1 VTALEYRTPRVRAS
15 YEVAARELDDEVVAR
30 ELGEDE
36 NAPLRLVDRRAWRA
50 RRRMRVATGLLALVV
65 VVAPFAIVA
74 LHVMMAQQQFQLD
87 QLQARE
93 QQEQRRYSELRE
105 LVARESSGPR
115 LVAEAQQLG
124 LTMPTA
130 ISQVTV
136 PHDAAPLQSDGGA
149 ANTLKATYDD
159 TPKSSV
165 AGTP

>member
-1 VTALEYRTPRVRAS
+1 VTALDPRVRAS
-15 YEVAARELDDEVVAR
+15 YEVALPTRSPRDDEPVA
-30 ELGEDE
+30 ELES
-36 NAPLRLVDRRAWRA
+36 APLRLVDRRAWRA

-93 QQEQRRYSELRE
+93 EQQQRRYSELRE
-105 LVARESSGPR
+105 LVAQESSGPR
-115 LVAEAQQLG
+115 LVAEAQALG
-124 LTMPTA
+124 LSMPTA
-130 ISQVTV
+130 ITQVTV
-136 PHDAAPLQSDGGA
+136 PHDAAPSHDDGGA
-149 ANTLKATYDD
+149 AHTLQTTYDQ